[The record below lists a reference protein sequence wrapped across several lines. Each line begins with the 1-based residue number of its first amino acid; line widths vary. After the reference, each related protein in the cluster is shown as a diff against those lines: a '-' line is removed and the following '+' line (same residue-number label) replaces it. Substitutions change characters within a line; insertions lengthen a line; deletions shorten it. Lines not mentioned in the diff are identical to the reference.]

1 MGAVA
6 AALRRVGKT
15 VAGAVP
21 AVALALA
28 AAPMTVRL
36 ATAYLPICSSR
47 QADRGSS
54 PGRESGKMLTAR
66 TTLVTT
72 LAGLT
77 SLGSVILLYAAHRP
91 AALVA
96 FTAAGV
102 FGVALKFFDWL
113 IELLHYSIESPGNGI
128 GTYLRISA
136 LLLSA
141 CPDHCQ
147 DAH

>member
-1 MGAVA
+1 MP
-6 AALRRVGKT
+6 L
-15 VAGAVP
+15 
-21 AVALALA
+21 
-28 AAPMTVRL
+28 TVRPRWL
-36 ATAYLPICSSR
+36 RS
-47 QADRGSS
+47 Q
-54 PGRESGKMLTAR
+54 
-66 TTLVTT
+66 
-72 LAGLT
+72 
-77 SLGSVILLYAAHRP
+77 RP
-91 AALVA
+91 
-96 FTAAGV
+96 GV

>member
-1 MGAVA
+1 
-6 AALRRVGKT
+6 
-15 VAGAVP
+15 
-21 AVALALA
+21 
-28 AAPMTVRL
+28 
-36 ATAYLPICSSR
+36 
-47 QADRGSS
+47 
-54 PGRESGKMLTAR
+54 MLTAR

-77 SLGSVILLYAAHRP
+77 RLVSVLVPPAAHRA

-96 FTAAGV
+96 FTAARV
-102 FGVALKFFDWL
+102 FGVALEFFDWL